1 MAEVRR
7 EWVSLPSP
15 TSARAGHG
23 SNPCQ
28 GLYHSV
34 ADRPAVAFI
43 ATHYNVDFAEHYLAD
58 YLAARGHG
66 FLGWNTRFRGNEA
79 FFRLEPALV
88 DIGVGVRWLREVAG
102 ASRVVILGNSGGG
115 SLMAAYQAQAADSGM
130 PAADLYVSL
139 NSHPGRPQVLTS
151 WLDPSVVEEN
161 DPLSVDPSLD
171 MFDPSHGPPYAPDFV
186 DGYRAAQAER
196 NHRITAWALAELDRL
211 AAGGAWDRMFCVP
224 RTWADLRFADLSL
237 DPSDRRPGC
246 YGGDPRTVNYSPFGL
261 AHVCSLRSWLAMWS
275 LAESECGGAPHLRRI
290 GVPALVVQSTADR
303 GVYPSDAREI
313 HASLGSVDKS
323 LEFLP
328 GEHYF
333 EDGGR
338 DEVADL
344 IAAWV
349 ADRG

>member
-1 MAEVRR
+1 VR
-7 EWVSLPSP
+7 
-15 TSARAGHG
+15 
-23 SNPCQ
+23 
-28 GLYHSV
+28 
-34 ADRPAVAFI
+34 DRHAV
-43 ATHYNVDFAEHYLAD
+43 
-58 YLAARGHG
+58 G
-66 FLGWNTRFRGNEA
+66 
-79 FFRLEPALV
+79 
-88 DIGVGVRWLREVAG
+88 
-102 ASRVVILGNSGGG
+102 
-115 SLMAAYQAQAADSGM
+115 
-130 PAADLYVSL
+130 
-139 NSHPGRPQVLTS
+139 
-151 WLDPSVVEEN
+151 
-161 DPLSVDPSLD
+161 
-171 MFDPSHGPPYAPDFV
+171 
-186 DGYRAAQAER
+186 
-196 NHRITAWALAELDRL
+196 RITAWALAELDRL